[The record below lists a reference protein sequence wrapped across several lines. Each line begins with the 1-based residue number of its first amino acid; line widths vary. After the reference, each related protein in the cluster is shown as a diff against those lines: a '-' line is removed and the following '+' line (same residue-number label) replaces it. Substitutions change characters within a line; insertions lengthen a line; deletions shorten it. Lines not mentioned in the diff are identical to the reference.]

1 MKVLVKEGG
10 YFYKRCISRSM
21 WVTIS
26 NLNFVF
32 KHVLFFT
39 LICLVPQYSLKIK
52 SSTGEVVPLVSSHN
66 SGWLL
71 LRGLT

>member
-10 YFYKRCISRSM
+10 YFYKRCIPGQCGSPFQTLILSLSM
-21 WVTIS
+21 
-26 NLNFVF
+26 FY
-32 KHVLFFT
+32 FFT
-39 LICLVPQYSLKIK
+39 VICLVPQYSLKIK
-52 SSTGEVVPLVSSHN
+52 SSTAEVVPLVSSCN